1 MESNVMKNEEIRYD
15 KAKRVVEDVINNHQL
30 SEVALYKAEYDNL
43 VEDLAELLVKES
55 K

>member
-1 MESNVMKNEEIRYD
+1 MDIKE
-15 KAKRVVEDVINNHQL
+15 AKRLIENVINNHEL

-43 VEDLAELLVKES
+43 VEDLAELLKES